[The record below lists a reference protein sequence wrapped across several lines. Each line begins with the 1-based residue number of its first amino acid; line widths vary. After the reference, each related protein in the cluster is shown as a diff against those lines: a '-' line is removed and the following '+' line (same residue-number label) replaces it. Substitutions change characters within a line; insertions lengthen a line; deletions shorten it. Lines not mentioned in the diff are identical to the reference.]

1 MMRTEPMRDFT
12 VTLLVPTLNEI
23 DGMRVIM
30 PRVRPEWVDQVII
43 LDGGST
49 DGTIEYAREQGYF
62 VHVQNEPGIRQ
73 GYMEALPYITGDV
86 VLTFSPDGNSIPELI
101 PELIDKIAS
110 GFDMVIASRYLG
122 PAKSD
127 DDDFLTSFGNWLFT
141 RTVNVLFRA
150 KYTDVMVIYRAYWKD
165 MIAFLD
171 LDKDASFRTPERF
184 LRTRISWEPLLS
196 VRAAKTHLRITEIP
210 GDEPARIGGE
220 RKLQIWRWG
229 AAYYYQFLREFCVW
243 RKPPARTWG
252 VVDGCEVEALAPWE
266 VGRLGNNGE
275 GDQRNAVSVAVV
287 GGEAPLDRE
296 LVARR

>member
-1 MMRTEPMRDFT
+1 MRTEPMRDFT
-12 VTLLVPTLNEI
+12 VTLLVPTLNEV
-23 DGMRVIM
+23 DGMKVIM

-62 VHVQNEPGIRQ
+62 VHVQKEPGIRQ

-165 MIAFLD
+165 MISFLD
-171 LDKDASFRTPERF
+171 LDKDESFRTPERF

-196 VRAAKTHLRITEIP
+196 VRAAKTQLKIAEIP

-229 AAYYYQFLREFCVW
+229 ASYYYQFLREFFVW
-243 RKPPARTWG
+243 SKPHARTWG
-252 VVDGCEVEALAPWE
+252 LVDGGGADAIPFRQAEGLAHRTVGDPLRVERAAFVGQVPLDPALEAL
-266 VGRLGNNGE
+266 R
-275 GDQRNAVSVAVV
+275 
-287 GGEAPLDRE
+287 
-296 LVARR
+296 